1 MPWRRERLPT
11 LVFWPR
17 EFHGLYSPWGRKESD
32 TIECVSLSLSDVIL
46 AEGGGVCVMV
56 GCQCCTFIPN
66 CTAPDGPITRAL
78 QGLTTLAKEL
88 AENSGIDDPLS
99 SLMEQ

>member
-1 MPWRRERLPT
+1 
-11 LVFWPR
+11 
-17 EFHGLYSPWGRKESD
+17 
-32 TIECVSLSLSDVIL
+32 
-46 AEGGGVCVMV
+46 MV

-66 CTAPDGPITRAL
+66 SMAPDGPITRAL